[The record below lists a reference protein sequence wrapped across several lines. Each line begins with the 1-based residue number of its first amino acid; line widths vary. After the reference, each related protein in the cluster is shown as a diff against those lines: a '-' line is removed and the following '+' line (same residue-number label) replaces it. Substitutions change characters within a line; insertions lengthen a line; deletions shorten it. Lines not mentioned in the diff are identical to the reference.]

1 MICPIHNWELNLNT
15 LKYENGIN
23 KETIPYK
30 KMGSKFYFKLERKVP
45 MFNDKILS
53 KDINNSK
60 DIKIKFLNHSCLIFE
75 NENFKFATDPWLI
88 GPAFLNGWWLK
99 YETNY
104 DWVEE
109 LNSCDFIYISHNHP
123 DHLHPFT
130 LSKID
135 KNLEI
140 IVPKFF

>member
-1 MICPIHNWELNLNT
+1 M
-15 LKYENGIN
+15 
-23 KETIPYK
+23 
-30 KMGSKFYFKLERKVP
+30 V
-45 MFNDKILS
+45 
-53 KDINNSK
+53 
-60 DIKIKFLNHSCLIFE
+60 
-75 NENFKFATDPWLI
+75 I

-140 IVPKFF
+140 IVPKFLSDSTGLLVEEVGFKKVTRLDFNKQYQFKKPH